1 MKRSTGFGI
10 IVLAGAAVAFW
21 QYPEQVKAYI
31 PGLKASSSETP
42 SGASTGERAG
52 ETGSKAGAGAK
63 GPGAPGGA
71 GGAGGGGGKRGGFG
85 GPVAVGIATIDLVDI
100 PMQLESTGN
109 VIAQQSVPIRAQV
122 NALIQRVAVKE
133 GQTVRAGDVLFELDD
148 RSVQADLTKA
158 EAQAQRSKATLADLE
173 RQLARAKDL
182 FKKNFIASS
191 AVDTAATQVDAQR
204 GQVQADEAAIKA
216 QQIQRSLYVIRAPF
230 SGRIGSIDV
239 SNGTLVSSGTAGTPL
254 TTLTQFD
261 PIGVRF
267 SLPESEVQRIT
278 AAGIGRGVVVTLGNN
293 ALTTDTKK
301 HPGKLTLIDNTI
313 NPSTGMLTLKA
324 SLPNKDNS
332 LWPGQFVNVT
342 VDVGTLKQAAVI
354 PQAAVV
360 IGERGTIVYTVGEE
374 DKAKV
379 KPIKVLHPMGD
390 KVAVSG
396 LVAGD
401 RIVVEGRDN
410 VKPGAALRLPGAGG
424 KPGGGPQAG
433 GDKLGAGNQAGGGGK
448 PEGGE
453 SKGDGKKAWNGKPR
467 DEKPAGKE

>member
-10 IVLAGAAVAFW
+10 IVLAAAAVAYW

-31 PGLKASSSETP
+31 PGLKPNVDATP
-42 SGASTGERAG
+42 SGAPGGGKPG
-52 ETGSKAGAGAK
+52 ETGGQARPSAK
-63 GPGAPGGA
+63 GSGAPG
-71 GGAGGGGGKRGGFG
+71 GGAGGGGGRRGGFG
-85 GPVAVGIATIDLVDI
+85 GPVAVGIATIALVDI

-109 VIAQQSVPIRAQV
+109 VIAQQSVPVRAQV
-122 NALIQRVAVKE
+122 NALIRRVAVKE

-148 RSVQADLTKA
+148 RSVQADLSKA
-158 EAQAQRSKATLADLE
+158 EAQAQRSMATLADLE

-191 AVDTAATQVDAQR
+191 AVDTAATQVEAQR

-239 SNGTLVSSGTAGTPL
+239 SNGTLVSSGAAGAPL

-267 SLPESEVQRIT
+267 SLPESEVQRVT
-278 AAGIGRGVVVTLGNN
+278 AAGVGRGVVVTLGNN

-301 HPGKLTLIDNTI
+301 HRGKLTLIDNTI

-354 PQAAVV
+354 PQAAIV
-360 IGERGTIVYTVGEE
+360 IGERGTVVYTVVEE

-396 LVAGD
+396 LAAGD

-433 GDKLGAGNQAGGGGK
+433 GNKPGAGNQADGGGK
-448 PEGGE
+448 PDAGE

-467 DEKPAGKE
+467 DDKPAAKE